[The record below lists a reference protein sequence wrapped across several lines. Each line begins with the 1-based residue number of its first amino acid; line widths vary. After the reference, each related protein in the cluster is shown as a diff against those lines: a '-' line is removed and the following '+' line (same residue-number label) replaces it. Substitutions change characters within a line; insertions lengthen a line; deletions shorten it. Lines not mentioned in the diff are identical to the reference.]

1 MRIFFIT
8 IFAVLFVNS
17 SVGFSKT
24 SENQVVCKE
33 HFTGFEYDY
42 EAEQPYEGEVLAF
55 KKFGDPESASEVMFF
70 DKTLPRFRYESFEG
84 DPDYDCK
91 IGLCYSVRTYENKS
105 EVYLDVFKMRGGQ
118 SMENKFIYETLTVT
132 TMFSADLSGEN
143 KSVFPGFLVCNEQLP
158 KHFPLDKPVVFYVD
172 WFK

>member
-8 IFAVLFVNS
+8 IFAVLFVKS

-24 SENQVVCKE
+24 SENQVVCEE
-33 HFTGFEYDY
+33 HFKGFEYNY

-84 DPDYDCK
+84 DPDYD
-91 IGLCYSVRTYENKS
+91 
-105 EVYLDVFKMRGGQ
+105 
-118 SMENKFIYETLTVT
+118 
-132 TMFSADLSGEN
+132 
-143 KSVFPGFLVCNEQLP
+143 
-158 KHFPLDKPVVFYVD
+158 
-172 WFK
+172 